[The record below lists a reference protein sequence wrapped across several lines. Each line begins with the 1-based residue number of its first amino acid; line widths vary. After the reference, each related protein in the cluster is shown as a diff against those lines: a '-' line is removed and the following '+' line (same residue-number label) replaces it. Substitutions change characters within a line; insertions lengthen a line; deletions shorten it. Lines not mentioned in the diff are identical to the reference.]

1 MFNCAATHASSR
13 PLLYNCIM
21 TLFNFVTSK
30 KTKDWFKDHAGKM
43 PIFPTYIALLSDK
56 LFVGFVKSAENY
68 TNQCT
73 VKDGLVIKLDT
84 ADLSRAL
91 DTFYNIVK
99 VIKKCVDN
107 DKLWVNYPAFLSLP
121 PNATL
126 EGSSKWARLPP
137 PTKATTPSGGG
148 RGGHGGSPEHSEPGR
163 RLWRWCQHLG
173 YRCRFWRWQLWGHRR
188 LSCLQRRRILRPP
201 RKHAQPRLDPL
212 C

>member
-1 MFNCAATHASSR
+1 MATGYDTLLTILSAFQCTFNCAATHASSHPL

-43 PIFPTYIALLSDK
+43 PIFPTYIDFLPDK

-68 TNQCT
+68 TNQCA

-91 DTFYNIVK
+91 NTFYNIAK

-121 PNATL
+121 PNAAL
-126 EGSSKWARLPP
+126 EGSSKRARLSPP
-137 PTKATTPSGGG
+137 HQSYHPQWWGPWWP
-148 RGGHGGSPEHSEPGR
+148 RG
-163 RLWRWCQHLG
+163 
-173 YRCRFWRWQLWGHRR
+173 
-188 LSCLQRRRILRPP
+188 
-201 RKHAQPRLDPL
+201 
-212 C
+212 